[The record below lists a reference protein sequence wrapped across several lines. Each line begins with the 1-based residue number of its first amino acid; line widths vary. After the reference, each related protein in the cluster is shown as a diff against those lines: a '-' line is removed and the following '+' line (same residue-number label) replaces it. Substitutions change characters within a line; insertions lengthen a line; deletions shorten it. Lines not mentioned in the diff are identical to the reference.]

1 MNWPYIL
8 KHWGGTL
15 LFGTTILMLV
25 SGFGFSSSSE
35 IRDSL
40 IWFIFYLIASAIYSV
55 PTLIVYVLVF
65 FILIK
70 RNIDSK
76 WIKLILIFVTV
87 AGVTLTT
94 SIIDSE
100 MLKNLTIYYSLST
113 VVTGVLLKFRKLDPI

>member
-1 MNWPYIL
+1 MRWSYIF
-8 KHWGGTL
+8 KHWGSTL
-15 LFGTTILMLV
+15 LLGTTILMLV

-40 IWFIFYLIASAIYSV
+40 TWSIFYLIASTIYSV

-87 AGVTLTT
+87 AGITLTT
-94 SIIDSE
+94 LLIDFSS
-100 MLKNLTIYYSLST
+100 LKNLTIYYSLSSL
-113 VVTGVLLKFRKLDPI
+113 VTGILFKIQKT

>member
-1 MNWPYIL
+1 
-8 KHWGGTL
+8 
-15 LFGTTILMLV
+15 MLV